1 MVKADGSFDSA
12 IIDPYS
18 RILELAVF
26 PDGGEATLVA
36 DVRIGDGKGTVNT
49 HIGDWLGWL
58 ALAGLIFFSFGG
70 EWLKKKAKAKS
81 V

>member
-1 MVKADGSFDSA
+1 M
-12 IIDPYS
+12 
-18 RILELAVF
+18 
-26 PDGGEATLVA
+26 EASIRQLLIPTAGFLNWQFFQTEGKQPLVA

-49 HIGDWLGWL
+49 HLGDWLGWL